1 MVFQR
6 LSSFSLKQS
15 LSNFNLT
22 GLMANSIYV
31 STALIVINEYVVY
44 KLASAGSVHKNYQEV
59 YRQTLIPRFKP
70 DFIKKWEE
78 KYGEK

>member
-1 MVFQR
+1 MFQR
-6 LSSFSLKQS
+6 LSSFPLKQS

-22 GLMANSIYV
+22 GLMANSIYASV
-31 STALIVINEYVVY
+31 ALIAINEYVVY
-44 KLASAGSVHKNYQEV
+44 KAASAGSMHKNYQEV
-59 YRQTLIPRFKP
+59 YRQTLVPRVKP